1 MSPDAR
7 HDHTARLLAGRL
19 EELARASARRPG
31 RGEQQL
37 ETRVLAALAAT
48 RHAIQLG
55 LLSAE
60 EADAIWA
67 SVAERN
73 PGSSLASRP
82 AA

>member
-7 HDHTARLLAGRL
+7 HDHTRRLLAGRL
-19 EELARASARRPG
+19 EELARASERRPA

-37 ETRVLAALAAT
+37 ELRVLAALAAT
-48 RHAIQLG
+48 RHAIELG
-55 LLSAE
+55 LLSTE

-67 SVAERN
+67 SVAERH
-73 PGSSLASRP
+73 PSWVRP